1 MSASSSTGS
10 PESVTSRRGAH
21 LPSQAGAYS
30 PWRLASAALAGGL
43 ALGIAWCILH
53 APLTLYDGVGP
64 ILDAHRAESAWQMFI
79 GGLHAP
85 GYLRPLRLAQ
95 IKVVYDLSG
104 GDPTAAFKAVHV
116 GLVLALFAALLAFIR
131 PSTPSEFVAAGI
143 AMMLPVGHH
152 AFFMLYAEAY
162 PINHFLEIA
171 MLALVAGALARG
183 RPAPLRDVI
192 ATLIAVISVL
202 TLESG
207 LLVPAVTIGAWM
219 LGWRGVSRWGL
230 CAAVLV
236 VAGYFWVR
244 FGVLH
249 VSSPGLDER
258 AAGWW
263 LSRLEPD
270 ELVARFGDAPLP
282 FYAYNVLASIGDL
295 LVSQPRNGTFVMVR
309 RWLDGELRPWMGL
322 QLVASLVATGVWLQA
337 CARAA
342 RQWWTGAMADRDRLL
357 LLTLAVVLANALLG
371 FAYVKSEVLSVG
383 AAFYA
388 AGVFAACASL
398 LERPRPGGR
407 QLAVATMVAVL
418 SLTWTTRAA
427 GLFFSLRSS
436 AYKTA
441 SDWGSYSLEREDPT
455 SWNIPAVRTLF
466 EDLRRVNVGYDVP
479 SPTVTN
485 ERRVHDYVEIQ

>member
-1 MSASSSTGS
+1 M
-10 PESVTSRRGAH
+10 
-21 LPSQAGAYS
+21 
-30 PWRLASAALAGGL
+30 AGGM
-43 ALGIAWCILH
+43 ALGIAWCILNS
-53 APLTLYDGVGP
+53 PLTLYDGVGP

-131 PSTPSEFVAAGI
+131 PSNPAEFVAACI
-143 AMMLPVGHH
+143 AMMLPAGHH

-171 MLALVAGALARG
+171 VLALTAGALARG
-183 RPAPLRDVI
+183 RPAFYRDVI
-192 ATLIAVISVL
+192 TTVLAIIAVL

-207 LLVPAVTIGAWM
+207 LLVPAVTIGAWL
-219 LGWRGVSRWGL
+219 LGWRGVSRWGAG
-230 CAAVLV
+230 AAVLV
-236 VAGYFWVR
+236 VTGYLWVR

-282 FYAYNVLASIGDL
+282 FYAYNVLASIGDVL
-295 LVSQPRNGTFVMVR
+295 FSQPRNGTFVMVR
-309 RWLDGELRPWMGL
+309 RWLDGELRPWMAI
-322 QLVASLVATGVWLQA
+322 QVTSSLLATGLWLGA
-337 CARAA
+337 SVRAA
-342 RQWWTGAMADRDRLL
+342 RHWRAGILDDRDRLVL
-357 LLTLAVVLANALLG
+357 LALALVLANAALG
-371 FAYVKSEVLSVG
+371 FAYVKSEMLSVG

-398 LERPRPGGR
+398 LERTRTGGR
-407 QLAVATMVAVL
+407 QVAVAAMVAVL

-441 SDWGSYSLEREDPT
+441 SDWGSYSLEREDPA
-455 SWNIPAVRTLF
+455 SWNTPAVRQLF
-466 EDLRRVNVGYDVP
+466 DQIRRVNVDYDVP